1 MKPSEK
7 AQERIG
13 ATVSN
18 IPITVKSLLRLLPGR
33 LLPDDV
39 IEAFCSL
46 IQRKAINQNVHIF
59 PPLFTYKLMQSGPGS
74 VNKHSR
80 RVNLVS
86 KDMNTLVFIYNPSMH
101 WISICVYME
110 SKSIHIYDSFVDK
123 AKIIQEPQLVII
135 SREKVI
141 HSLMDYIQHAM
152 EVKNTREWT
161 YQYSSCPQQSNG
173 HDCGV
178 HACLQVLCLA
188 FRSVV
193 DYDTEHMDMFRLYIL
208 NCLLQ
213 NELLTEIQ

>member
-86 KDMNTLVFIYNPSMH
+86 KDMNTLVFIYTQVCIGFPYAFTWKVNPFTFMILSLTKPKLF
-101 WISICVYME
+101 
-110 SKSIHIYDSFVDK
+110 KS
-123 AKIIQEPQLVII
+123 P
-135 SREKVI
+135 
-141 HSLMDYIQHAM
+141 
-152 EVKNTREWT
+152 N
-161 YQYSSCPQQSNG
+161 
-173 HDCGV
+173 
-178 HACLQVLCLA
+178 
-188 FRSVV
+188 
-193 DYDTEHMDMFRLYIL
+193 
-208 NCLLQ
+208 
-213 NELLTEIQ
+213 